1 MIKIMAKDI
10 PDYMRGFDLDE
21 DYGITAVSSAP
32 KTEVKPSVDKKDIES
47 LGQQTSLEISK
58 VKSDV
63 QSIKSMMNEVMQI
76 VAEKDSITKEVQS
89 ADITNRF
96 KAIEKVIIPFLYN
109 LQKTD
114 EPYIHWPN
122 RGPIIKAQIEK
133 LLKLTRG

>member
-1 MIKIMAKDI
+1 MAKDI

-21 DYGITAVSSAP
+21 DWGMTPVSSAP
-32 KTEVKPSVDKKDIES
+32 TQKTEPTIDKKDIEK
-47 LGQQTSLEISK
+47 LGQQTNLEISK

-63 QSIKSMMNEVMQI
+63 SSIKSMMNEIMQI
-76 VAEKDSITKEVQS
+76 VAEKDTVTKELTDEQTQ
-89 ADITNRF
+89 AKF
-96 KAIEKVIIPFLYN
+96 KDIEKLILPFLYN
-109 LQKTD
+109 LTKSD

>member
-1 MIKIMAKDI
+1 MAKDI

-76 VAEKDSITKEVQS
+76 VAEKDRITKEVQS

>member
-1 MIKIMAKDI
+1 MAKDI

-76 VAEKDSITKEVQS
+76 VAEKDTITKEVQS
-89 ADITNRF
+89 ADITDRF
-96 KAIEKVIIPFLYN
+96 KIIEKVIIPFLYN